1 MVYGYL
7 TKMLRLT
14 GEKIPLRLDIQTHPH
29 LLMTGASGTG
39 KSMSILYLLGKLLQS
54 HPDIVVYFCDF
65 KNSEDFSFLSGYE
78 HYYAGEQCYKGI
90 TDYYKQFTEAR
101 ESRDR
106 SKRYI
111 LIFDE
116 YPAFVSYLQG
126 KDKMNKT
133 KQANEVLSIIA
144 ETLMLGRG
152 IGFYVWILVQR
163 ADATLFASGARD
175 NFMVLAALGR
185 LSKEQKGMIFPGEE
199 IPERVFGV
207 GEGLVLADGLPLMEI
222 KYPII
227 NDVDDWKRHIRN
239 ILLPGGVA

>member
-7 TKMLRLT
+7 TKMLRLS
-14 GEKIPLRLDIQTHPH
+14 GVKIPLRLDIRTHPH
-29 LLMTGASGTG
+29 LLMTGSSGTG
-39 KSMSILYLLGKLLQS
+39 KSTALAFLLGKLLQS

-78 HYYAGEQCYKGI
+78 HYYAGEQCYEGV
-90 TDYYKQFTEAR
+90 TDFYERFTEAR
-101 ESRDR
+101 KNRDT

-116 YPAFVSYLQG
+116 YPAFLSYTQG

-133 KQANEVLSIIA
+133 KQANEGLSIIS

-152 IGFYVWILVQR
+152 IGFCVWILVQR
-163 ADATLFASGARD
+163 ADASLFANGARD

-185 LSKEQKGMIFPGEE
+185 LSKEQKGMIFPGED
-199 IPERVFGV
+199 IPERIFGV
-207 GEGLVLADGLPLMEI
+207 GEGLLLADGFPLMEI
-222 KYPII
+222 KYPVI

-239 ILLPGGVA
+239 ILMPGGGA